1 MTQPALSTHTARNW
15 QPILEVLRTEF
26 RVPKSV
32 LEIGSGNGQHAT
44 TITNELDD
52 LVWQTS
58 DRQQNHAVIRQWLQ
72 DAAVPRVLDPI
83 ALDTLS
89 DAYPV
94 EKYDAVFSANTAHI
108 MSELAVEGMFDIVA
122 MVLQEGG
129 IFCLYGP
136 FRQDKKFNSES
147 NANFHRSLRAQDN
160 EMGIRHLE
168 ALDQLAIAGGL
179 RRAGLYA
186 MPANNL
192 MVVWRRTEGAR

>member
-1 MTQPALSTHTARNW
+1 MTHSALAPHTARNW

-44 TITNELDD
+44 TITNELDY

-58 DRQQNHAVIRQWLQ
+58 DRQQNHAVIRQWLEQ
-72 DAAVPRVLDPI
+72 AAVPGVLDPI

-89 DAYPV
+89 DACPV

-108 MSELAVEGMFDIVA
+108 MSAAAVERMFDIVSI
-122 MVLQEGG
+122 VLQEGG

-147 NANFHRSLRAQDN
+147 NANFHRSLRTQDS

-192 MVVWRRTEGAR
+192 MVVWQRTEGAR

>member
-1 MTQPALSTHTARNW
+1 MAHAALAPHTARNW

-26 RVPKSV
+26 RASKSV

-44 TITNELDD
+44 RITNELDD

-58 DRQQNHAVIRQWLQ
+58 DRQQNHSAIRHCLQ
-72 DAAVPRVLDPI
+72 EAAVPRVLDPI
-83 ALDTLS
+83 ALDVLS
-89 DAYPV
+89 DAHPE

-108 MSELAVEGMFDIVA
+108 MSVVAVERMFDIVA
-122 MVLQEGG
+122 IVLREGG

-136 FRQDKKFNSES
+136 FRQEHKFSSES

-168 ALDQLAIAGGL
+168 TLYQLAIEGGL
-179 RRAGLYA
+179 RREGLYA